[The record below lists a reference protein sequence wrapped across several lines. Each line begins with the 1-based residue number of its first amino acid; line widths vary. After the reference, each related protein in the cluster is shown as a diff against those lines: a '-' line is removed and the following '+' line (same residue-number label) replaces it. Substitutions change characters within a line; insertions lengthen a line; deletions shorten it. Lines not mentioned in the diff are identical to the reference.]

1 MAYATS
7 GFGQVIAGKKD
18 QATVGVTNV
27 DCNRGIDDD
36 VSIIGSFFE
45 SVDKATSLITVAD
58 PATDV
63 DIDADTIF
71 FDEKLAVTDLSE
83 GITRSVAPG
92 PDGVP
97 AVYHH
102 DYVRVIGAVADSDSG
117 TPVVRVVLHDR
128 PEDEKAGDTRAL
140 EAVA

>member
-18 QATVGVTNV
+18 QATVGVTNI
-27 DCNRGIDDD
+27 DCNRGLGDD

-63 DIDADTIF
+63 DIDSDTIF
-71 FDEKLAVTDLSE
+71 FDEKLAVTDFAE

-102 DYVRVIGAVADSDSG
+102 DYVRVIGSVADSDSDA
-117 TPVVRVVLHDR
+117 PVVRVVLHDR
-128 PEDEKAGDTRAL
+128 PEEEKGDNARAL

>member
-1 MAYATS
+1 MAYANS
-7 GFGQVIAGKKD
+7 GFGQVIAGKQN
-18 QATVGVTNV
+18 QATVGVTNI
-27 DCNRGIDDD
+27 DCNRGLGDD

-45 SVDKATSLITVAD
+45 SVATATSLITVAD

-63 DIDADTIF
+63 DIDAELIF
-71 FDEKLAVTDLSE
+71 FDEKLAVTDFAE

-92 PDGVP
+92 PDGTP

-102 DYVRVIGAVADSDSG
+102 DYVRVIGAVADSGSDA
-117 TPVVRVVLHDR
+117 PVVRVVLHDR
-128 PEDEKAGDTRAL
+128 PEEEKGDNARAL

>member
-7 GFGQVIAGKKD
+7 GFGQVIAGKKN
-18 QATVGVTNV
+18 QSTVGVTNV
-27 DCNRGIDDD
+27 DCNRGIDDS
-36 VSIIGSFFE
+36 VSVIGSFFE

-63 DIDADTIF
+63 DIDAELIF
-71 FDEKLAVTDLSE
+71 FDEKLAVTDFAE

-102 DYVRVIGAVADSDSG
+102 DYVRVIGSVADGESDA
-117 TPVVRVVLHDR
+117 PVVRVVLHDR
-128 PEDEKAGDTRAL
+128 PEEEKGDETRAL